1 VDLSASLIDVPA
13 LTVIRRKLVT
23 EATLVAT
30 VEAKGAV
37 RPWDA
42 MRPQQ
47 KIDAIERLIRKA
59 LDRAL
64 PELLG
69 AE

>member
-1 VDLSASLIDVPA
+1 
-13 LTVIRRKLVT
+13 
-23 EATLVAT
+23 
-30 VEAKGAV
+30 
-37 RPWDA
+37 
-42 MRPQQ
+42 MRPQP

-59 LDRAL
+59 MDRAL

>member
-1 VDLSASLIDVPA
+1 MKREKNLLVVN
-13 LTVIRRKLVT
+13 RRKLIT
-23 EATLVAT
+23 ESTLVAT
-30 VEAKGAV
+30 AEAKGAV

-42 MRPQQ
+42 MRPQP